1 MQSRLRIVEPF
12 HDVTSEKHL
21 QQDYPSR
28 VDVPGLGV
36 VKLRLDGWHP
46 RRESIDRLCGATDIR
61 NVVYCSPSLRSIVFV
76 RSCIDVEAERIRT
89 MQVQQSHVVAD
100 LEHLDD
106 LGCTHS
112 FTGGK
117 TDTSEVEP

>member
-1 MQSRLRIVEPF
+1 MQGRLRIVEPF
-12 HDVTSEKHL
+12 HDVASEKHL

-36 VKLRLDGWHP
+36 VKLRLYGWHP
-46 RRESIDRLCGATDIR
+46 IHESIERFCGATDIR
-61 NVVYCSPSLRSIVFV
+61 KAVYCSPSLRSIVFV

-89 MQVQQSHVVAD
+89 MQVQQSYMVAD

-106 LGCTHS
+106 LRCTHS
-112 FTGGK
+112 FARSK
-117 TDTSEVEP
+117 TNTSEVEP